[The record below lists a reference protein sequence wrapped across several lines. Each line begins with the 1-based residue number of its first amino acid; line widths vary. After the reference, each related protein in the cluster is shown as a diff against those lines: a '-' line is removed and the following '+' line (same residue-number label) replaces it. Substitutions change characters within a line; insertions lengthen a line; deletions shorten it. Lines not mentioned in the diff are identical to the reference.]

1 MNDSSNQHGV
11 NGHFVLAQLQGAI
24 QKGFKPEPILEKAG
38 IDQSILT
45 QPKQRVS
52 FDQFASLMR
61 ITWQEMQDES
71 AGYLAQTLKVGS
83 FGMMCHA
90 TITSPNLRRA
100 LLRGARCFG
109 LFTDDIQIELLE
121 NGPEAELRLSLN
133 TKADIEGEYF
143 VGSIALI
150 WIRWASW
157 MIDKKIL
164 LSRMNFR
171 AMQPSYDSEYDDV
184 FGCPIY
190 YRQTHSGFVIPARY
204 LDMPLAQNPQSLS
217 AFLANTPRNLLNHY
231 QKDDSLSGKIR
242 RLLHSQLSQQALSQ
256 DSLNLEDTAKHL
268 HLTSQTLRRRLRE
281 EGNAFQDIKDSVR
294 KDIARHHLL
303 RSDASINDIAGLMGF
318 SEASVF
324 HRAFKKWTGYTPGL
338 YREMHQHS

>member
-24 QKGFKPEPILEKAG
+24 HKGYSPERLLELAG
-38 IDQSILT
+38 IDQSVLSD
-45 QPKQRVS
+45 PKQRVS

-61 ITWQEMQDES
+61 TTWQELEDES
-71 AGYLAQTLKVGS
+71 AGYLQNPLKVGS

-109 LFTDDIQIELLE
+109 LFSDDLEIELLE
-121 NGPEAELRLSLN
+121 NGPEAELRIGL
-133 TKADIEGEYF
+133 KVKDGIEGEYF
-143 VGSIALI
+143 TGSIALI

-164 LSRMNFR
+164 LSRMNFKSKR
-171 AMQPSYDSEYDDV
+171 PSYEDEYEEI
-184 FGCPIY
+184 FACPMY
-190 YRQTHSGFVIPARY
+190 YHQNHSGFVIPARY
-204 LDMPLAQNPQSLS
+204 LDMPLAQNPQSL
-217 AFLANTPRNLLNHY
+217 AEFLANTPRNLLNHY

-242 RLLHSQLSQQALSQ
+242 RLLHAQLSQQSLSQ
-256 DSLNLEDTAKHL
+256 DSLNLEDTAQHL

-318 SEASVF
+318 SEPSVF

-338 YREMHQHS
+338 YREKHQNP